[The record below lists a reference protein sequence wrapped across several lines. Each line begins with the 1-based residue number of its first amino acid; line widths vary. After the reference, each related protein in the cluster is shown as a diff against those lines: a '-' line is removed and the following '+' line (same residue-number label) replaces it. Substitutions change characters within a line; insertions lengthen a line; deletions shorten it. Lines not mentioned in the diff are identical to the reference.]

1 MRTPG
6 FGMYTHAQVGTFA
19 ARSRR
24 WLHSLGGDRGR
35 GHEARI
41 ARETGLKQDGL
52 NKILSKKHNL
62 TLSKLETIARYRGC
76 KLSDLV
82 LEIDANGADQA
93 TGRVIPFQRSVRLWN
108 RLIAEN
114 PDVAK
119 DGLELFEKMMELKMT
134 AAINAVSVC
143 VLRDGPK
150 HAIPRV
156 VEILLLEAEQCKP
169 QRRRLRTRILNKY
182 EPDHQ
187 GAACPEQKYRHRR

>member
-1 MRTPG
+1 
-6 FGMYTHAQVGTFA
+6 MYIYPEMGTFA

-41 ARETGLKQDGL
+41 ARETGLKQDSI

-62 TLSKLETIARYRGC
+62 TLSKLETIGRYRGC
-76 KLSDLV
+76 KLPDLM
-82 LEIDANGADQA
+82 LEIDANGADPA
-93 TGRVIPFQRSVRLWN
+93 MGRVIPFQRSARLWN
-108 RLIAEN
+108 KFVARD

-119 DGLELFEKMMELKMT
+119 DALELFEKLMELDMM
-134 AAINAVSVC
+134 AAMNAIAVC

-150 HAIPRV
+150 GAV
-156 VEILLLEAEQCKP
+156 SSAVDILLLEERRCNP
-169 QRRRLRTRILNKY
+169 QRRRLRTRVLNQYK
-182 EPDHQ
+182 PTHL